1 MEAVNSTYPP
11 NNINPRFHNDTPT
24 TSVDNVHRSTGA
36 HTNGTVATDAS
47 NAGAHTS
54 AYNTNNHTGTETH
67 PTHATTGA
75 HVVAEGHHSKMEG
88 IKTALHD
95 IKENVKE
102 TLQRDHHNGQDC
114 AKRPQDGKTNPME

>member
-1 MEAVNSTYPP
+1 METFNSTFPP
-11 NNINPRFHNDTPT
+11 NNVNPRFQND
-24 TSVDNVHRSTGA
+24 DNVPRSTGA
-36 HTNGTVATDAS
+36 HTNGTYATGAS

-54 AYNTNNHTGTETH
+54 TYHTDHAGTETH

-75 HVVAEGHHSKMEG
+75 HALQNDPPHSKMEG

-95 IKENVKE
+95 IKENVKG
-102 TLQRDHHNGQDC
+102 TLQRDHHHGQDC